1 MTGISAGRVKEL
13 LAREQERFVAA
24 HPRSRELRER
34 ARGSQ
39 LSGVPMN
46 WMTHWRGEHPIFVSE
61 ARGAELTDV
70 DGHTYVDLCLG
81 DTGAMTGHAPEP
93 TVRAVREQADHGIT
107 TMLPS
112 EPGIAAAEQLRDR
125 FGVSNWQFTVSA
137 TDANRFAIRICRQ
150 ITGRSKVL
158 FHNRCYHGTVDES
171 YATLDEA
178 GAVVPRHGSV
188 GPPVPPAETTRV
200 VEINDV
206 EALERELGA
215 GDVAVALVEPALTN
229 VGIVLPDPGY
239 HDALRR
245 LTREHGTLLLIDET
259 HTFCCGPGG
268 YTAAHGL
275 EPDLVTI
282 GKAIAGGVPTG
293 AFGMSAEVAERVLA
307 DPDWDDAHAGGVG
320 GTLAGNSLSLAA
332 TATTL
337 AEVLTPE
344 AFEHMI
350 ALGERYEAGV
360 AEVIAAHEL
369 PWTVTRL
376 GCRVEYMFAPEAP
389 RTGSESAEAE
399 ARSEALDSLMHLR
412 MLNEGILLTPFHMM
426 ALMCPATTAEQV
438 DRHTAAF
445 TAIVEELVAT

>member
-1 MTGISAGRVKEL
+1 MTAIGADRVEEL
-13 LAREQERFVAA
+13 LAREQERFVAE
-24 HPRSRELRER
+24 HPRSHELHER
-34 ARGSQ
+34 AKDSQ

-46 WMTHWRGEHPIFVSE
+46 WMTHWRGKHPVFVAE
-61 ARGAELTDV
+61 AHGAELTDV

-81 DTGAMTGHAPEP
+81 DTGAMTGHSPEP
-93 TVRAVREQADHGIT
+93 TVSALREQGAHGIT

-125 FGVSNWQFTVSA
+125 FGVPNWQFTVSA

-158 FHNRCYHGTVDES
+158 VHNRCYHGTVDES
-171 YATLDEA
+171 FATLGSGGE
-178 GAVVPRHGSV
+178 VQPRHGSV

-200 VEINDV
+200 VEINDL

-229 VGIVLPDPGY
+229 VGIVLPEPGY

-245 LTREHGTLLLIDET
+245 LTREHGTLLIIDET

-293 AFGMSAEVAERVLA
+293 AFGMSAETAERVLA
-307 DPDWDDAHAGGVG
+307 DKDWVDAHAGGVG

-332 TATTL
+332 TADTL
-337 AEVLTPE
+337 AEVLTAE

-350 ALGERYEAGV
+350 ALGERYEGGV
-360 AEVIAAHEL
+360 AGVIAAHEL
-369 PWTVTRL
+369 PWTVSRL
-376 GCRVEYMFAPEAP
+376 GCRVEYMFAPEPP
-389 RTGSESAEAE
+389 RTGSEAAEAE
-399 ARSEALDSLMHLR
+399 VRWEALDSLMHLR

-426 ALMCPATTAEQV
+426 ALMCPATTEEQV